1 MKTRNLYFVSVALL
15 MFCLAPSG
23 GKGAAGGGLGNPS
36 VGGPASPL
44 DSNGAALVSG
54 VAKMIGPPPKLMA
67 INMAQEP
74 ACAKMHG
81 GQTTSEEVETGAGGT
96 LANVVVYIS
105 SGLGDRSFQTPSQ
118 PVTMDQKGCMYG
130 PHVLALQTSQ
140 KLQVVN
146 SDPTSH
152 NIHPLPANNREW
164 NKSQPPG
171 MPPIETSFAREE
183 ISIPV
188 KCNVHPWMRSYIA
201 VFKHPYFAVTGKEGR
216 FELRNLP
223 PGSYTVTA
231 WHEKFGTSEQKI
243 TVAPNDSKNLEFIFK
258 SKGY

>member
-1 MKTRNLYFVSVALL
+1 MTRFLHLMSPALVLLCL
-15 MFCLAPSG
+15 M
-23 GKGAAGGGLGNPS
+23 AAGGRGTAVGSPGDPS
-36 VGGPASPL
+36 IGGPTSPLDATGPASVL
-44 DSNGAALVSG
+44 G
-54 VAKMIGPPPKLMA
+54 VVKMIGLPAKLTV

-81 GQTTSEEVETGAGGT
+81 GKATSEEVETGSGGT

-105 SGLGDRSFQTPSQ
+105 SGLGDRSFQTPAE
-118 PVTMDQKGCMYG
+118 PVTIDQRGCMYG
-130 PHVLALQTSQ
+130 PHVLALQTNQ
-140 KLQVVN
+140 KLEVVN

-171 MPPIETSFAREE
+171 MPPIVTSFAREE

-201 VFKHPYFAVTGKEGR
+201 VFKHPFFAVTGKEGR

-223 PGSYTVTA
+223 PGTYTVTA
-231 WHEKFGTSEQKI
+231 WHEKFGRSDQNVTVSANESKKI
-243 TVAPNDSKNLEFIFK
+243 EFDFK